1 MESRS
6 VTVQI
11 HHQAGVAAANAVNAK
26 QRGLVDCNAFQGSTF
41 KHRNI
46 PHFLNHEATTAIQVQ
61 KPRPEQLSQGT
72 ISARVKDVSHNF
84 NNGAPPPR
92 SKRLETS
99 LGPPA
104 IAVALLAHRT
114 ATSNSACQSP
124 LMQFVKRAAITTRWN
139 TRCQRS
145 GERSQ

>member
-46 PHFLNHEATTAIQVQ
+46 PKFQIIEATTSHLKTET
-61 KPRPEQLSQGT
+61 KPGT
-72 ISARVKDVSHNF
+72 VVPRYNLGAR
-84 NNGAPPPR
+84 
-92 SKRLETS
+92 
-99 LGPPA
+99 
-104 IAVALLAHRT
+104 
-114 ATSNSACQSP
+114 
-124 LMQFVKRAAITTRWN
+124 
-139 TRCQRS
+139 
-145 GERSQ
+145 